1 MKRQEAKRRL
11 RSSTDSCKPITSSG
25 VDGKEDL
32 TVGSLFFYSPPS
44 LANSLSLLFFLSV
57 FTSHTLIVL
66 ENALFGVMFSIAA
79 HYIG

>member
-1 MKRQEAKRRL
+1 MGKRVSL
-11 RSSTDSCKPITSSG
+11 WG
-25 VDGKEDL
+25 VF
-32 TVGSLFFYSPPS
+32 FFYSPPS

-66 ENALFGVMFSIAA
+66 ENALFDVMFSIAA